1 MSSSWNLSHPAK
13 RHWIKIQ
20 KTYYMTKTSCN
31 WGKMNLITSISWMRP
46 SKAYFHDFHLRNFC
60 WWLFVTWKRSSRT
73 WLSHP
78 SSPHLWLRW
87 KFFEKIRNMFL
98 HHLVALRSCNTR
110 FEGEKWKLSQLK
122 YSGEMQ
128 LFQKDFDKEKTSVD
142 ALLARNTYTEFRKTF
157 QSSILIQEP
166 FLRIFN
172 HKTYLSYI
180 HKHSGSQQSTKHTQ
194 NTGNHTNHQYWSR
207 MYQFWE
213 ISIIKHIWAIFRL

>member
-1 MSSSWNLSHPAK
+1 MSSSWNLSHPSK
-13 RHWIKIQ
+13 CRWIKIQ
-20 KTYYMTKTSCN
+20 KSYYMTKTSCN

-87 KFFEKIRNMFL
+87 KFFEKIGNMFL
-98 HHLVALRSCNTR
+98 HHLVALSSCNTR

-142 ALLARNTYTEFRKTF
+142 RQGSISQTAESTPAESLNATLDGPCSQMRNPSETWISKTSHR
-157 QSSILIQEP
+157 QKC
-166 FLRIFN
+166 
-172 HKTYLSYI
+172 H
-180 HKHSGSQQSTKHTQ
+180 
-194 NTGNHTNHQYWSR
+194 
-207 MYQFWE
+207 
-213 ISIIKHIWAIFRL
+213 